1 VRVCLVRVRDVGLV
15 KVRAVRVLS
24 GKSERVLSLI
34 RVRAVRV
41 LSVW

>member
-1 VRVCLVRVRDVGLV
+1 
-15 KVRAVRVLS
+15 VRVLS

-41 LSVW
+41 LSGKSESCARAVW